1 MALFIKAN
9 DEKNV
14 RTFHFNRAYIQYK
27 QGAHFALN
35 VRPVFFG
42 YQKGLKIMFFRSRFV
57 LE

>member
-1 MALFIKAN
+1 MTK
-9 DEKNV
+9 KNV

-27 QGAHFALN
+27 QGAHFTLN